1 MNKKL
6 RLLVTA
12 KCHNKCPMCCNNQ
25 FDTEK
30 IPVVDRLDYDEI
42 SITGGEPLL
51 PDCYGKTMWLTH
63 GIKTVF
69 RTLGI
74 PAPRFFLYTAWVDYR
89 TLRDISYDFD
99 GICLTLHSK
108 LDVIKFVAMNDLMLR
123 HKEDCYWSDKDFNPD
138 CSLRLNLFA
147 DMKALL
153 PKDIDLSLWKVK
165 KMEWIKDCPVP
176 EGEDFRRIA
185 KLF

>member
-25 FDTEK
+25 FDFEK

-51 PDCYGKTMWLTH
+51 PGVSSSTTWLAY
-63 GIKTVF
+63 GIKNVF
-69 RTLGI
+69 YTLGI
-74 PAPRFFLYTAWVDYR
+74 PAPKLYLYTAWIDYR
-89 TLRDISYDFD
+89 TLRNCSYDFD

-108 LDVIKFVAMNDLMLR
+108 LDVTKFVEMNDIMLGNKR
-123 HKEDCYWSDKDFNPD
+123 YKYNDRGFDPD

-165 KMEWIKDCPVP
+165 DIEWVKDCPVP
-176 EGEDFRRIA
+176 EGEDFRRI
-185 KLF
+185 KELF

>member
-25 FDTEK
+25 FDFEK

-51 PDCYGKTMWLTH
+51 PGSSQKTTWLVE
-63 GIKTVF
+63 GIEAAQYAMGFPKSKF
-69 RTLGI
+69 Y
-74 PAPRFFLYTAWVDYR
+74 LYTAFFDFDI
-89 TLRDISYDFD
+89 LRDCSYEFD
-99 GICLTLHSK
+99 GICLTPHKKVDIEEFISINAK
-108 LDVIKFVAMNDLMLR
+108 MLDLKRNHCVDWNFD
-123 HKEDCYWSDKDFNPD
+123 PD

-153 PKDIDLSLWKVK
+153 PKDIDLSMWKVK
-165 KMEWIKDCPVP
+165 DMEWVKDCPVP
-176 EGEDFRRIA
+176 EGEDFRRI
-185 KLF
+185 KELF

>member
-25 FDTEK
+25 FDFEK

-51 PDCYGKTMWLTH
+51 PGSSHLTTWLVG
-63 GIKTVF
+63 GIKATQYAMGLPKSKF
-69 RTLGI
+69 Y
-74 PAPRFFLYTAWVDYR
+74 LYTAFFDFDI
-89 TLRDISYDFD
+89 LRDCSYEFD
-99 GICLTLHSK
+99 GICLTPHK
-108 LDVIKFVAMNDLMLR
+108 KVDVEEFIDINAKMLDLKRNHCDDWNFD
-123 HKEDCYWSDKDFNPD
+123 PD

-153 PKDIDLSLWKVK
+153 PKDIDLSMWKVK
-165 KMEWIKDCPVP
+165 DMEWVKDCPVP
-176 EGEDFRRIA
+176 EGDDFRRI
-185 KLF
+185 KELF

>member
-25 FDTEK
+25 FDFEK

-51 PDCYGKTMWLTH
+51 SGCGYKTLELVDS
-63 GIKTVF
+63 IKNIQQAIGLPESKF
-69 RTLGI
+69 Y
-74 PAPRFFLYTAWVDYR
+74 LYTSYFGRA
-89 TLRDISYDFD
+89 TLKICSYNFD
-99 GICLTLHSK
+99 GICLTPHKKADIDKFIDINAMMLK
-108 LDVIKFVAMNDLMLR
+108 LKRLNVTRNK
-123 HKEDCYWSDKDFNPD
+123 FNPD

-153 PKDIDLSLWKVK
+153 PKDIDLSMWKVK
-165 KMEWIKDCPVP
+165 DMEWVKDCPVP
-176 EGEDFRRIA
+176 DGEDFRRI
-185 KLF
+185 KELF

>member
-25 FDTEK
+25 FDFEK

-42 SITGGEPLL
+42 GITGGEPLL
-51 PDCYGKTMWLTH
+51 PGSSHLTTWLVG
-63 GIKTVF
+63 GIKATQYAMGLPESKF
-69 RTLGI
+69 Y
-74 PAPRFFLYTAWVDYR
+74 LYTAFFDFDI
-89 TLRDISYDFD
+89 LRDCSYEFD
-99 GICLTLHSK
+99 GICLTPHK
-108 LDVIKFVAMNDLMLR
+108 KVDVEEFIDINAKMLEQKRNGELNDCF
-123 HKEDCYWSDKDFNPD
+123 DPD

-165 KMEWIKDCPVP
+165 DMEWVKDCPVP
-176 EGEDFRRIA
+176 DGEDFRRI
-185 KLF
+185 KELF

>member
-12 KCHNKCPMCCNNQ
+12 KCHNKCPMYCNNQ
-25 FDTEK
+25 FDFEK

-51 PDCYGKTMWLTH
+51 PGSSQKTTWLVE
-63 GIKTVF
+63 GIKAAQYAMGF
-69 RTLGI
+69 
-74 PAPRFFLYTAWVDYR
+74 PESKFYLYTAFFDFDI
-89 TLRDISYDFD
+89 LRDCSYEFD
-99 GICLTLHSK
+99 GICLTPHKKVDIEEFISTNAK
-108 LDVIKFVAMNDLMLR
+108 MLDLKSNHCVDWNFD
-123 HKEDCYWSDKDFNPD
+123 PD

-153 PKDIDLSLWKVK
+153 PKDIDLSMWKVK
-165 KMEWIKDCPVP
+165 DMEWVKDCPVP
-176 EGEDFRRIA
+176 DGEDFRRI
-185 KLF
+185 KELF

>member
-25 FDTEK
+25 FDFEK

-51 PDCYGKTMWLTH
+51 AECGCKTFDLVDS
-63 GIKTVF
+63 IKNIQQAMGLPESKF
-69 RTLGI
+69 Y
-74 PAPRFFLYTAWVDYR
+74 LYTSYFGGV
-89 TLRDISYDFD
+89 TLKICSDDFD
-99 GICLTLHSK
+99 GICLTPHK
-108 LDVIKFVAMNDLMLR
+108 KVDVEEFIDINAKMLEQKRNGELND
-123 HKEDCYWSDKDFNPD
+123 CFNPD
-138 CSLRLNLFA
+138 CSLRPNLFA

-165 KMEWIKDCPVP
+165 EMEWIKDCPVP

>member
-1 MNKKL
+1 
-6 RLLVTA
+6 
-12 KCHNKCPMCCNNQ
+12 MCCNNQ
-25 FDTEK
+25 FDIEK

-51 PDCYGKTMWLTH
+51 AEFGYKTFDLVDS
-63 GIKTVF
+63 IKNIQQTMGLLESKF
-69 RTLGI
+69 Y
-74 PAPRFFLYTAWVDYR
+74 LYTSYFDDV
-89 TLRDISYDFD
+89 TLIICSDNFD
-99 GICLTLHSK
+99 GICLTPHK
-108 LDVIKFVAMNDLMLR
+108 KVDIDKFININAKMLELKKR
-123 HKEDCYWSDKDFNPD
+123 GNTSDNFNFN

-165 KMEWIKDCPVP
+165 EMEWIKDCPVP